1 MIMIDITRHEYEQ
14 LVKDSLML
22 ERLRVNGVEDWEQYT
37 QSLKDYLDIERA
49 VVTKAMAKIKP

>member
-22 ERLRVNGVEDWEQYT
+22 ERLRVNGVGDWEQYT

-49 VVTKAMAKIKP
+49 VVAKAMAKIKP